1 MKKVAVSVHATND
14 FSPEIIRNLKRLDF
28 IHVDV
33 MDGKFVKPINLNL
46 NVFKVINQNFTI
58 PIIAHM
64 MVIDPFN
71 FIDKIIEYVHAFFFH
86 YESEG
91 DKYQIINKVHQ
102 YGKKVGIVI
111 NPNTPVERISE
122 FLSKI
127 DYVLILGVNP
137 GYSGQKFFPSTIEK
151 LNELAK
157 LKFQYGFQIDID
169 GGITLD
175 NLKEL
180 HQADIISSFS
190 TIFHSKNPNR
200 VIKKIQKI

>member
-14 FSPEIIRNLKRLDF
+14 FSPEILRNLKGLDF

-46 NVFKVINQNFTI
+46 NVFKVINQNFKI

-71 FIDKIIEYVHAFFFH
+71 YVDKIIDYIYAFFFH
-86 YESEG
+86 YESKGE
-91 DKYQIINKVHQ
+91 KYQIINKVHQ
-102 YGKKVGIVI
+102 YKKKVGLVI
-111 NPNTPVERISE
+111 NPSTPVDKITE
-122 FLSKI
+122 FLAKI
-127 DYVLILGVNP
+127 DYILILGVNP
-137 GYSGQKFFPSTIEK
+137 GYSGQKFILSTIEK

-157 LKFQYGFQIDID
+157 LKVQYGFQIDID
-169 GGITLD
+169 GGITLE

-200 VIKKIQKI
+200 MIKKIQKI